1 MKKFIFCKSI
11 KLVLKGILLW
21 VSTLIVL
28 LSVCGIDSIAD
39 KGYSW
44 FFGMIALD
52 IMLILACFYTITE
65 EEYKIVSGYNLFNE
79 TLKLDED

>member
-1 MKKFIFCKSI
+1 MKSI

-21 VSTLIVL
+21 VSTLVVL

-39 KGYSW
+39 KGYGW
-44 FFGMIALD
+44 LFGIVVLN
-52 IMLILACFYTITE
+52 IMLILACLYTITE